1 MRPPRPHCPNAA
13 CEHHRTPEAG
23 FYAKDGYRPVAHGK
37 PIPRY
42 KCRTCGT
49 RFCST
54 SSSTRHRQHRPDL
67 NRRIF
72 ELAVSGVSMTRIAR
86 LLECSPETVERKIRL
101 LAIQAKHQH
110 AHEMFHRPSNLLAM
124 DELETFIHAR
134 WRQVSVPIVICA
146 RTKRILGF
154 GIAAKPSNMKIGVRM
169 GWTIDRRPKVLRAVL
184 EGVRVGVDMPALIQT
199 DQATYYAQAIREAL
213 PGVKHKASKT
223 PKGDKTAHNP
233 LFAIDHLFA
242 KLRNDLA
249 RLGRKTWITTKTE
262 AALERHLWLY
272 VAWVN
277 RYRMG

>member
-1 MRPPRPHCPNAA
+1 MPCARHALTVLTPPASTTAHPRQGSTP
-13 CEHHRTPEAG
+13 RTAIAPSPTENP
-23 FYAKDGYRPVAHGK
+23 F
-37 PIPRY
+37 
-42 KCRTCGT
+42 
-49 RFCST
+49 
-54 SSSTRHRQHRPDL
+54 
-67 NRRIF
+67 
-72 ELAVSGVSMTRIAR
+72 MTRIAR

-101 LAIQAKHQH
+101 LAIQAKQQH
-110 AHEMFHRPSNLLAM
+110 AHELFHRPSNLLAM

-134 WRQVSVPIVICA
+134 WRQVSVPVVICA

-169 GWTIDRRPKVLRAVL
+169 GWTKDDRSKVLRAVL
-184 EGVRVGVDMPALIQT
+184 EGMRVGVDMPALIQT

-249 RLGRKTWITTKTE
+249 RLGRKTWITTKTPS
-262 AALERHLWLY
+262 ALERHLWLY

-277 RYRMG
+277 GYRVR